1 MNLVNIPSSNLDDVW
16 SLVKK
21 DISEALSYSGDH
33 TDSQFVYDC
42 VKEKKMQLWVVWDKD
57 KKTTIDKYYGVV
69 VTEIVKRKLIQSCNI
84 FIVTGRHR
92 QQWQHLISVLED
104 FAIENN
110 CTNMELIA
118 RKGWQ
123 RIMEQFDYKQT
134 HVVLEKQIINKKEK
148 YDSYK

>member
-1 MNLVNIPSSNLDDVW
+1 MNLVHIPSSNLDDVW
-16 SLVKK
+16 NLVKK
-21 DISEALSYSGDH
+21 DISEALSYSGNH
-33 TDSQFVYDC
+33 TDAQFVYDTL
-42 VKEKKMQLWVVWDKD
+42 KEDKMQLWVVWDKD
-57 KKTTIDKYYGVV
+57 KPTTLEKYYGVV

-148 YDSYK
+148 

>member
-1 MNLVNIPSSNLDDVW
+1 MKLVNIPSSNLDDVW

-21 DISEALSYSGDH
+21 DISEALSYSGNH
-33 TDSQFVYDC
+33 TDAQFVYDTL
-42 VKEKKMQLWVVWDKD
+42 KEDKMQLWVVWDKD
-57 KKTTIDKYYGVV
+57 KPTTLEKYYGVV

-118 RKGWQ
+118 RKGWK

-134 HVVLEKQIINKKEK
+134 HVVLEKPIIKTKEK
-148 YDSYK
+148 

>member
-33 TDSQFVYDC
+33 TDAQFVYDC
-42 VKEKKMQLWVVWDKD
+42 VKEKKMQLWVVWDK
-57 KKTTIDKYYGVV
+57 KKPTTLEKYYGVV

-92 QQWQHLISVLED
+92 QQWQHLINVLED

-134 HVVLEKQIINKKEK
+134 HVVLEKPIINKKEK
-148 YDSYK
+148 

>member
-1 MNLVNIPSSNLDDVW
+1 MNLVHIPSSNLDDVW
-16 SLVKK
+16 NLVKK
-21 DISEALSYSGDH
+21 DISEALSYSGNH
-33 TDSQFVYDC
+33 TDADFVYDC
-42 VKEKKMQLWVVWDKD
+42 VKENKMQLWVVWDKD
-57 KKTTIDKYYGVV
+57 KPTTLEKYYGVV

-134 HVVLEKQIINKKEK
+134 HVVLEKPIIKTKEK
-148 YDSYK
+148 

>member
-21 DISEALSYSGDH
+21 DIAEALSYSGNH
-33 TDSQFVYDC
+33 TDAQFVYDC
-42 VKEKKMQLWVVWDKD
+42 IKEKKMQLWVVWDKD
-57 KKTTIDKYYGVV
+57 KPTTLEKYYGVV

-134 HVVLEKQIINKKEK
+134 HVVLEKPIIKTKEK
-148 YDSYK
+148 

>member
-21 DISEALSYSGDH
+21 DISDALSYSGDH

-148 YDSYK
+148 

>member
-1 MNLVNIPSSNLDDVW
+1 MKLVNIPSSNLDDVW

-21 DISEALSYSGDH
+21 DISEALSYSGNH
-33 TDSQFVYDC
+33 TDAQFVYDTI
-42 VKEKKMQLWVVWDKD
+42 KQSKMQLWVVWDKD
-57 KKTTIDKYYGVV
+57 KEATIDKYYGVV

-92 QQWQHLISVLED
+92 QKWQHLISVLED
-104 FAIENN
+104 FALKND

-134 HVVLEKQIINKKEK
+134 HVVLEKQITNKKDK
-148 YDSYK
+148 

>member
-1 MNLVNIPSSNLDDVW
+1 MNLVRIPSSNLDDVW
-16 SLVKK
+16 NLVNK
-21 DISEALSYSGDH
+21 DISDALSYSGNH
-33 TDSQFVYDC
+33 TNAQFVYDC
-42 VKEKKMQLWVVWDKD
+42 VKENKMQLWVVWDKD
-57 KKTTIDKYYGVV
+57 KPTTIDKYYGVV

-84 FIVTGRHR
+84 FIVTGKHR
-92 QQWQHLISVLED
+92 QKWQHLISVLED

-134 HVVLEKQIINKKEK
+134 HVVLEKQITNKKDK
-148 YDSYK
+148 

>member
-16 SLVKK
+16 NLVKK
-21 DISEALSYSGDH
+21 DISEALSYSGNH
-33 TDSQFVYDC
+33 TDAQFVYDC
-42 VKEKKMQLWVVWDKD
+42 IKEKKMQLWVVWDKD
-57 KKTTIDKYYGVV
+57 KPTTVEKYYGVV

-134 HVVLEKQIINKKEK
+134 HVVLEKPIIKTKEK
-148 YDSYK
+148 

>member
-1 MNLVNIPSSNLDDVW
+1 MNLVHIPSSNLDDVW
-16 SLVKK
+16 NLVKK

-33 TDSQFVYDC
+33 TDSDFVYDC
-42 VKEKKMQLWVVWDKD
+42 VKENKMQLWVVWDKD
-57 KKTTIDKYYGVV
+57 KPTTLEKYYGVV

-118 RKGWQ
+118 RKGWK

-134 HVVLEKQIINKKEK
+134 HVVLEKPIIKTKEK
-148 YDSYK
+148 

>member
-1 MNLVNIPSSNLDDVW
+1 MKLVNIPSSNLDDVW

-21 DISEALSYSGDH
+21 DISEALSYSGNH
-33 TDSQFVYDC
+33 TDAQFVYETI
-42 VKEKKMQLWVVWDKD
+42 KQNKMQLWIVWDKD
-57 KKTTIDKYYGVV
+57 KEATIDKYYGVV

-92 QQWQHLISVLED
+92 QKWQHLISVLED
-104 FAIENN
+104 FAVENN
-110 CTNMELIA
+110 CTNMELFA

-134 HVVLEKQIINKKEK
+134 HVVLEKQITNKKDK
-148 YDSYK
+148 

>member
-1 MNLVNIPSSNLDDVW
+1 MKLVNIPSSNLDDVW

-21 DISEALSYSGDH
+21 DIAEALSYSGNH
-33 TDSQFVYDC
+33 TDAQFVYDTL
-42 VKEKKMQLWVVWDKD
+42 KEDKMQLWVVWDKD
-57 KKTTIDKYYGVV
+57 KSTTLEKYYGVV

-134 HVVLEKQIINKKEK
+134 HVVLEKPIIKTKEK
-148 YDSYK
+148 